1 MSEERRIKTMISSRT
16 DEELMALKDR
26 MDRAKAVRI
35 MLGLGGDSSRDHVLE
50 LVNQTLKEREA
61 QKSL

>member
-1 MSEERRIKTMISSRT
+1 VFQSMSEERRIKTMISSRT

-26 MDRAKAVRI
+26 MDRAKAD
-35 MLGLGGDSSRDHVLE
+35 GDSSRNHVLE